1 MSSRNDFPLTR
12 RNFLIQIASAG
23 LPNALVEIEVVAVRS
38 K

>member
-12 RNFLIQIASAG
+12 RNFLIQIAGAG
-23 LPNALVEIEVVAVRS
+23 VPNALVEIEVVAIKS